1 MVRLDR
7 PSQVL
12 AVCFAVVA
20 GFVDAVGFLITGGF
34 FVSFM
39 TGNTTRLAIGLSEIS
54 HDALVAGGLL
64 LAFVLGVVT
73 GASVGRLAGRY
84 KRPAIMGWVLLALL
98 AALVAYVQV
107 GVVWSVV
114 PLALAMGA
122 QNTVFADDGEVMVG
136 TTYMTGNLVKMGK
149 RITVALFGGDR
160 WSWVPFFLLWAG
172 LAGGAVLGALSYQNF
187 GVWALALAATAMLS
201 LALYSLFRLCA

>member
-12 AVCFAVVA
+12 AVCFALVA
-20 GFVDAVGFLITGGF
+20 GFIDAVGFLITGGF

-54 HDALVAGGLL
+54 HDALVAAGLL
-64 LAFVLGVVT
+64 LAFVFGVVT
-73 GASVGRLAGRY
+73 GASVGRLAGRF
-84 KRPAIMGWVLLALL
+84 KKPAIMGWVLFCLL
-98 AALVAYVQV
+98 AALVAYLQI

-122 QNTVFADDGEVMVG
+122 QNTVFADEGEVMVG

-149 RITVALFGGDR
+149 RITVALWGGDR
-160 WSWVPFFLLWAG
+160 WGWLPFILLWLG
-172 LAGGAVLGALSYQNF
+172 LVSGAVLGALSYQNI
-187 GVWALALAATAMLS
+187 GVWALSIAVMATLVM
-201 LALYSLFRLCA
+201 ALYTLGKTRT

>member
-12 AVCFAVVA
+12 AVCFAAVA

-64 LAFVLGVVT
+64 LAFVCGVVA

-84 KRPAIMGWVLLALL
+84 KRPAIMVWVLFGLL
-98 AALVAYVQV
+98 AALGAYLEF
-107 GVVWSVV
+107 GLEWSVA

-149 RITVALFGGDR
+149 RITVAIWGGDR
-160 WSWVPFFLLWAG
+160 WGWAPFFLLWAG
-172 LAGGAVLGALSYQNF
+172 LACGAVLGALSYQNF
-187 GVWALALAATAMLS
+187 GVWALAVAATAMLS
-201 LALYSLFRLCA
+201 LALVSLFRLRA

>member
-201 LALYSLFRLCA
+201 LALYSLFRLRA

>member
-98 AALVAYVQV
+98 AALVAYVKV

-136 TTYMTGNLVKMGK
+136 TTYMTGNLVKMGE

-201 LALYSLFRLCA
+201 LALYSLFRLRA

>member
-107 GVVWSVV
+107 GGVWSVV

-201 LALYSLFRLCA
+201 LALYSLFRLRA

>member
-7 PSQVL
+7 LSQVL

-84 KRPAIMGWVLLALL
+84 KRPAIMGWVLLALI
-98 AALVAYVQV
+98 AALVAYVQF

-122 QNTVFADDGEVMVG
+122 QNTVFADEGEVMVG

-160 WSWVPFFLLWAG
+160 WGWVPFFLLWAG
-172 LAGGAVLGALSYQNF
+172 LACGAVLGALSYQNF
-187 GVWALALAATAMLS
+187 GVWALAVAATAMMVMA
-201 LALYSLFRLCA
+201 LASLFRLRA